1 MAHPTLTGVPTR
13 PYDLHRGSRID
24 AALRAKEEAASR
36 SDAAY
41 AGGTEPH
48 SASGGDDVDSM
59 LTRPAPTPPRAPPTQ
74 DVRRRPRPGAAP
86 PTQPP
91 TTYAER
97 VERERAAAL
106 EDAELRRAALQARG
120 VDLYVPAVR
129 PGREPTVRN
138 TRGGESLRPTV
149 RGGVGVDETTA
160 AAIERGAREL
170 SARRRGAKGAAETGT
185 WHDKFLARYGLDKTA
200 GR

>member
-1 MAHPTLTGVPTR
+1 M
-13 PYDLHRGSRID
+13 
-24 AALRAKEEAASR
+24 
-36 SDAAY
+36 
-41 AGGTEPH
+41 
-48 SASGGDDVDSM
+48 
-59 LTRPAPTPPRAPPTQ
+59 
-74 DVRRRPRPGAAP
+74 
-86 PTQPP
+86 
-91 TTYAER
+91 TYSER

-120 VDLYVPAVR
+120 VDVPAVR

-138 TRGGESLRPTV
+138 TRGGESLRPTLM

-170 SARRRGAKGAAETGT
+170 SARRRGAKGAAETGS

>member
-1 MAHPTLTGVPTR
+1 
-13 PYDLHRGSRID
+13 
-24 AALRAKEEAASR
+24 
-36 SDAAY
+36 
-41 AGGTEPH
+41 
-48 SASGGDDVDSM
+48 
-59 LTRPAPTPPRAPPTQ
+59 LTRPAPTPPKAPPPQ
-74 DVRRRPRPGAAP
+74 DARRRPRPGAAP
-86 PTQPP
+86 PPQRP

-120 VDLYVPAVR
+120 VDLAVPAVR
-129 PGREPTVRN
+129 MGREPTVQN
-138 TRGGESLRPTV
+138 TRGGESLGPTRV
-149 RGGVGVDETTA
+149 RGGVGVDDETA
-160 AAIERGAREL
+160 AAIEKGAREL

>member
-59 LTRPAPTPPRAPPTQ
+59 LTRLAPTPPRAPPQ
-74 DVRRRPRPGAAP
+74 DARRRPRPGAAP

>member
-1 MAHPTLTGVPTR
+1 M
-13 PYDLHRGSRID
+13 
-24 AALRAKEEAASR
+24 
-36 SDAAY
+36 
-41 AGGTEPH
+41 
-48 SASGGDDVDSM
+48 
-59 LTRPAPTPPRAPPTQ
+59 
-74 DVRRRPRPGAAP
+74 
-86 PTQPP
+86 
-91 TTYAER
+91 TYSER

-120 VDLYVPAVR
+120 VDLAVPAVR
-129 PGREPTVRN
+129 LGREPTVRN
-138 TRGGESLRPTV
+138 TRGGESLRPTLM

-170 SARRRGAKGAAETGT
+170 AARRRGAKGAAETGS